1 LLLGVIAYD
10 LGNLLR
16 RLVLPMA
23 IQDWSLTSLQQ
34 RLFKTGGR
42 LDPARPVLH
51 PAAGPKL
58 LDRGA
63 LSADSPARRAAGLA
77 PDVIGREPRSARS
90 EQPSPKELC
99 MSTSLGPGFHAPA
112 GKPVDGLAYERWV
125 GRWSRMFVP
134 MVIAAAQVVPGD
146 RILDVSTGTGEAAV
160 VALQAIGSSGRVVG
174 VDIAPA
180 MLTGARERLNDPAFW
195 PVAADGQA
203 LPFDDASFDAVVC
216 QLGLQFFPDPAR
228 GLTEFRRVLRPG
240 ANVGVCVIST
250 PDKAPMWGILAEEL
264 GRRLPAQRP
273 VLNLSFA
280 LADQSRLHALFASA
294 GFRDIAIEGVERHDA
309 VESFDA
315 YWEPIESGA
324 GSIPQMYLTLPEADR
339 RAVREEVERRLSRFE
354 VAGKLVLSVEMLIG
368 RGQA

>member
-1 LLLGVIAYD
+1 
-10 LGNLLR
+10 
-16 RLVLPMA
+16 
-23 IQDWSLTSLQQ
+23 
-34 RLFKTGGR
+34 
-42 LDPARPVLH
+42 
-51 PAAGPKL
+51 
-58 LDRGA
+58 
-63 LSADSPARRAAGLA
+63 
-77 PDVIGREPRSARS
+77 
-90 EQPSPKELC
+90 

-294 GFRDIAIEGVERHDA
+294 GFRDIAIERVERHDA

-315 YWEPIESGA
+315 YWEAIESGA

-339 RAVREEVERRLSRFE
+339 RAVREEVKRRLSWFE